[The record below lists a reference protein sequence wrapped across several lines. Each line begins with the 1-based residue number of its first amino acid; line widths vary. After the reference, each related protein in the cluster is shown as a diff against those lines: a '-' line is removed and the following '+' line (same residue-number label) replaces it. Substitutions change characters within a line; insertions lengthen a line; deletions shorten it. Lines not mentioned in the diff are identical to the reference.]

1 MEGQAIQSGQGQIFA
16 RYEKASLA
24 GSPSALRGALT
35 DSGDL
40 EVQLDLTIPGPMD
53 KAKVESLCESLP
65 NLVNGTYS
73 SRLRIITRT
82 HPESDSP
89 EGRRGSMITPIDSTS
104 LDFLTRPQP
113 RLPQLKEWLFKEV

>member
-1 MEGQAIQSGQGQIFA
+1 VTASCRSKGELRQALAAKLSDVDGHAIQSARFQIFA

-24 GSPSALRGALT
+24 DHPSALRGALT

-53 KAKVESLCESLP
+53 KARVESLCESLP
-65 NLVNGTYS
+65 NLASGTYS

-82 HPESDSP
+82 HPESDSA
-89 EGRRGSMITPIDSTS
+89 EDGG
-104 LDFLTRPQP
+104 QG
-113 RLPQLKEWLFKEV
+113 